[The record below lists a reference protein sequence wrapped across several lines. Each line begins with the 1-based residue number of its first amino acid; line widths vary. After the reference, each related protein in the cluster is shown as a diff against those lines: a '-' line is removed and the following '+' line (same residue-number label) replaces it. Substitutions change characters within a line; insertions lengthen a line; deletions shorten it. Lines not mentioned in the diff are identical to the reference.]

1 MKKII
6 FFVIVLLLSG
16 CATQQGEGVP
26 SNSFPRHKL
35 NFLFNEGLVL
45 DYSELDADNWRTVYQ
60 DVTGRYAL
68 TEFIP
73 KKESESNWSQKF
85 VVAFYP
91 KLTMPKQATLDQI
104 KVLIEQSTPWPCLKE
119 ASAQMLTQTPEEML
133 LSQQGKQCD
142 VQGNEIYQVI
152 RLVKTEQGVHQLAYL
167 ERSIHPDLLRVEQYI
182 QYLTQA
188 QVIKKKPKEKK

>member
-1 MKKII
+1 MKTI
-6 FFVIVLLLSG
+6 FFVLILLLSG
-16 CATQQGEGVP
+16 CATQQEEGVP

-45 DYSELDADNWRTVYQ
+45 DYSELDADDWRTVYQ
-60 DVTGRYAL
+60 EVKGRYAL

-73 KKESESNWSQKF
+73 KKESESNWTQKF
-85 VVAFYP
+85 TVAFYP
-91 KLTMPKQATLDQI
+91 KLTMPKQATLDQV
-104 KVLIEQSTPWPCLKE
+104 KGFIEQSTPWPCLKE
-119 ASAQMLTQTPEEML
+119 ASAQILAQTTEEIL
-133 LSQQGKQCD
+133 LSKQGMQCD

-188 QVIKKKPKEKK
+188 QVIQKKAKEKK